1 MMDYIDQKEEERRR
15 LRDDPLIR
23 TKYPFGGLINDV
35 KRRYPHYLSDILDGL
50 NAQCVAA
57 IIFIYFAALSGA
69 VAFGG
74 LTGDKTEQLIGIPE
88 TLIVSSLAGITF
100 ALFAGQPLI
109 IIGKYRNKKMASC
122 LRKYQFR

>member
-1 MMDYIDQKEEERRR
+1 MIDYLDQKEEKRRQIC
-15 LRDDPLIR
+15 DDPLIR
-23 TKYPFGGLINDV
+23 TKVPFGGLVNDI
-35 KRRYPHYLSDILDGL
+35 KRRYPHYLADFLDGL

-57 IIFIYFAALSGA
+57 TIFIYFAALSGA

-74 LTGDKTEQLIGIPE
+74 LTGDKTQNLIGIPE

-109 IIGKYRNKKMASC
+109 IIGNYSNE
-122 LRKYQFR
+122 